1 MKPQKLSKEIF
12 MTAVVQAGFWHRYFV
27 SRREIGGSKPHSHT
41 FFEFELILDGEATH
55 VRNGRTEVLRRG
67 TAYLLNPSE
76 QHSIHCQGD
85 GRVKLMNLS
94 FLATAVPGDFAR
106 QMLVEG
112 QCFTLD
118 EDGIESVVKLLELLY
133 EEETRP
139 CSADSLYADSLLR
152 AFFLFLLRY
161 RDDSLGIGQKEPRVF
176 RVLSYLHENFQND
189 ISLSKLADVGGY
201 SYGYLC
207 QLIRQYTGKSFKQY
221 LTDLRVG
228 YAKRLILN
236 TDLSL
241 SEICYSSGFGSY
253 SQFAHQFGVATGQ
266 SPDAY
271 RKETREK
278 TSL

>member
-1 MKPQKLSKEIF
+1 
-12 MTAVVQAGFWHRYFV
+12 
-27 SRREIGGSKPHSHT
+27 
-41 FFEFELILDGEATH
+41 
-55 VRNGRTEVLRRG
+55 
-67 TAYLLNPSE
+67 
-76 QHSIHCQGD
+76 
-85 GRVKLMNLS
+85 MNLS